1 MLRCKKLKKLSGIL
15 LATIMMVG
23 LLVGYQPTEVDAF
36 SSSEKGF
43 IRVAPNSEGMTLDSF
58 NDAIATFE
66 YGASGVLTIS
76 ALTGDFEISNW
87 YEPDKNINFGAAFC
101 TAKTGTAK
109 FSKLKYDDVKCVI
122 FKDFSGKRI
131 VGTGTS
137 QGHTILE
144 PFKNLTSVKF
154 EGTAPIEIGGFYGGK
169 TDSVIDSVYIPEG
182 VTTLSDGAF
191 SNRSVG
197 AGVLNIYIPDSVVN
211 MTDDCINSTS
221 DLVKITC
228 SRGSIPYA
236 YAKDKGY
243 NLELADQQASCIA
256 TVANRISWNIFAPE
270 DINLAY
276 TPTGYAGTTWLGIE
290 GVIPTSVDLYITT
303 DDSFDISGQ
312 TTPDIQKVKV
322 VSSDSNTTVENKKII
337 TKIDS
342 DKFTAGQTVRNVL
355 DRDRRAY
362 WIDYTCSIDYSSM
375 TKQNYQGTMNFI
387 ISEKLK

>member
-15 LATIMMVG
+15 LAMIMAVG

-43 IRVAPNSEGMTLDSF
+43 IRVAPYSENMTLDSF
-58 NDAIATFE
+58 NDAI
-66 YGASGVLTIS
+66 ASGVLTIS

-87 YEPDKNINFGAAFC
+87 YEPDSNINFGAAFC

-122 FKDFSGKRI
+122 FKNFSGKRI
-131 VGTGTS
+131 VGTGIS

-154 EGTAPIEIGGFYGGK
+154 EGTAPIEIGGLYGGK
-169 TDSVIDSVYIPEG
+169 TDSVIDSVYIPDG

-191 SNRSVG
+191 IHNSV
-197 AGVLNIYIPDSVVN
+197 GVLNLYIPDSVVN

-243 NLELADQQASCIA
+243 GLELADQQASCIA
-256 TVANRISWNIFAPE
+256 TVANSLSWSIFAPE
-270 DINLAY
+270 DINLTY
-276 TPTGYAGTTWLGIE
+276 TSTGYAGTTWLGIA
-290 GVIPTSVDLYITT
+290 GVVPTSVDLYITT
-303 DDSFDISGQ
+303 DDNFDISGQ

-322 VSSDSNTTVENKKII
+322 ASSDSNTTVENKKII

-342 DKFTAGQTVRNVL
+342 DKFTAGQTERQVSGSG
-355 DRDRRAY
+355 RRAY

-375 TKQNYQGTMNFI
+375 TKQDYQGTMNFI

>member
-15 LATIMMVG
+15 LAMIMAVG

-43 IRVAPNSEGMTLDSF
+43 IRVAPYSENMTLDSF

-66 YGASGVLTIS
+66 YSASGVLTIS

-87 YEPDKNINFGAAFC
+87 YEPDSNINFGAAFC

-122 FKDFSGKRI
+122 FKNFSGKRI

-154 EGTAPIEIGGFYGGK
+154 EGTAPIEIGGLYGGK
-169 TDSVIDSVYIPEG
+169 TDSVIDSVYIPDG

-191 SNRSVG
+191 MHNSV
-197 AGVLNIYIPDSVVN
+197 GVLNIYIPDSVVN
-211 MTDDCINSTS
+211 MTDDCINSAS

-243 NLELADQQASCIA
+243 GLELADQQASCTA
-256 TVANRISWNIFAPE
+256 TVSNSISWNIFAPE

-276 TPTGYAGTTWLGIE
+276 TSTGYAGTTWLGIA
-290 GVIPTSVDLYITT
+290 GVVPTSVDLYITT
-303 DDSFDISGQ
+303 DDNFDISGQ
-312 TTPDIQKVKV
+312 ATPDIQKVKV

-342 DKFTAGQTVRNVL
+342 DKFTAGQTERHVFGG
-355 DRDRRAY
+355 DRRAY

-375 TKQNYQGTMNFI
+375 TKQDYQGTMNFI